1 MNGVKDSASWLI
13 NKYWSE
19 SEWLIVAC
27 SADSLTGNVES
38 AIPPPRVWRGRE
50 EHPIIVYNA
59 AGVYFSSPSISW
71 TPHFQY
77 SRFFFLS
84 PNEWPPSRSLSL
96 FFSWISFVEEP
107 YCLADKRSVRF
118 LFLFF
123 LSWVI
128 SIKIWQKYLEAT
140 AIISHGRFPLSSNFL
155 LFN

>member
-27 SADSLTGNVES
+27 CADSLTGNVES

-77 SRFFFLS
+77 SRFFFLL

-96 FFSWISFVEEP
+96 FF
-107 YCLADKRSVRF
+107 F
-118 LFLFF
+118 LDILCRGALLFGWQTFSKVYFLFF

-140 AIISHGRFPLSSNFL
+140 AIISHGRFSLSSNFL